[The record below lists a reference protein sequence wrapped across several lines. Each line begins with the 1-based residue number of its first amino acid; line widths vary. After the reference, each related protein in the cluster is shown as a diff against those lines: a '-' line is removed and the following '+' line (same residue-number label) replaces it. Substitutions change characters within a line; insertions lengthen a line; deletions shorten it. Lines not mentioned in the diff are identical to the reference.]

1 MVLRI
6 VRKENPLPRDAAEW
20 LHAVSEAVQD
30 MAPETLGCEL
40 AGVTSYRGEQEPAA
54 CGALL
59 PVSGDEENL
68 QVGLFCSPVAARE
81 LAAAFLSHADP
92 ESLNGAEIADA
103 LGEILNSWMSTVLV
117 RLSVPTSTLRLGLP
131 LFVSGPLQ
139 AGITMERSG
148 LSMKLGPTPIQ
159 LVLVRRAH

>member
-1 MVLRI
+1 MALRI

-20 LHAVSEAVQD
+20 LQAVSAAVED
-30 MAPETLGCEL
+30 LAPETLGCEL
-40 AGVTSYRGEQEPAA
+40 AGVTSYRGELEPAA

-59 PVSGDEENL
+59 PISGDDENL
-68 QVGLFCSPVAARE
+68 QLGLFCAPVAARE

-92 ESLNGAEIADA
+92 ESLHAAEVADA
-103 LGEILNSWMSTVLV
+103 LGEILNSWMSTALV
-117 RLSVPTSTLRLGLP
+117 RLGVSDETLRLGLP

-139 AGITMERSG
+139 AGITMERSA

-159 LVLVRRAH
+159 LVMLRRAH